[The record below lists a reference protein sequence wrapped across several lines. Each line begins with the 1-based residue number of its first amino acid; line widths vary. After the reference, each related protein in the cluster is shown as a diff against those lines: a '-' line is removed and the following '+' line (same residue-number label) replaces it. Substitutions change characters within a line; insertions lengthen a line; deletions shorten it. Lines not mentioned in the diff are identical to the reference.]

1 MMPSEFIVEVNE
13 ADFEQQVLVYS
24 HQLPVVVDFWAEWCA
39 PCRVL
44 GPILERLANEAGGS
58 FRLAKVNVDLNPK
71 LAARY
76 DVRSIPVVKTIKDGF
91 IASEFMG
98 AQPEPQIRE
107 YLREVIPSPSDLLL
121 EKAQSLLHM
130 RQAENAEEAFRQVL
144 DQSPDNPAALL
155 GLAKSLLL
163 RGTGQEAQQILTH
176 FPTTRELSSAEQ
188 LLPLAEAMIHYNDE
202 MIFPEDPLE
211 AAFLNSIRLVRLS
224 NIEAAMD
231 GLLDV
236 LRQDKNFRDQE
247 ARLVI
252 VGLLELLDK
261 NHPLTRQYRRELAS
275 IMF

>member
-1 MMPSEFIVEVNE
+1 MMPSEFIIEVSE
-13 ADFEQQVLVYS
+13 ADFEQQVLAYS
-24 HQLPVVVDFWAEWCA
+24 HQIPVVVDFWAEWCA

-44 GPILERLANEAGGS
+44 GPILERLANEAGGG

-91 IASEFMG
+91 VFSEFTG
-98 AQPEPQIRE
+98 AQPEPRIRE

-121 EKAQSLLHM
+121 EKAQSLLAM
-130 RQAENAEEAFRQVL
+130 KQAENAEDAFREVL
-144 DQSPDNPAALL
+144 EESSNDPAALL

-163 RGTGQEAQQILTH
+163 QGSGQEAQQILIH
-176 FPTTRELSSAEQ
+176 FPTSRELSTAEQ
-188 LLPLAEAMIHYNDE
+188 LLPLAEAVIQYNDDS
-202 MIFPEDPLE
+202 FPDDPLE
-211 AAFLNSIRLVRLS
+211 AAFQNSIRLVRLR

-231 GLLDV
+231 GLLYV

-247 ARLVI
+247 ARLVY

-261 NHPLTRQYRRELAS
+261 NDSSSRQYRKELAS
-275 IMF
+275 ILF